1 MRRILLAMKMKKR
14 RRQAVAVFLTLSILF
29 LQAFV
34 YVEAEPAGS
43 THNQPSSSADAKT
56 SEEESYKE
64 YQERLGDQAAGTQEV
79 AVDLMSYIDSSG
91 EVKKRTDIPEQ
102 AGEVLF
108 TGEESSVT
116 WKIQVP
122 ESGRYQLR
130 ITYYTIEG
138 KGSDIGRSVK
148 IDGKSPFEESADLA
162 FGRVW
167 EDDGEVK
174 TDYQGNEIRPNA
186 QEVHTWQT
194 MLVKDASGYYNDAFW
209 YYLSAGEHTLTMT
222 STREPMVLGT
232 VAFVPPQTLKSY
244 AEYQQQYA
252 GKQSALADC
261 EKIQAENMAY
271 RSAKSI
277 YPTASKSSAAM
288 EPVSTGAEKLNLID
302 GSKFKLPEQWI
313 SWNVEVEQ
321 DGFYQ
326 IAVRYRQSDRD
337 GAYCSRRLF
346 IDGEQPFAEAAQLQ
360 FNYSGQWDVCWLG
373 DGNNN
378 PYQFYL
384 TAGTH
389 ELKLQVTIGKMAE
402 LVSEV
407 GDILTE
413 LNTCYR
419 SIYVITG
426 SEADQYRDYHFTE
439 LIPDTLKEMEA
450 LNERLKTV
458 LRALQDEMGEKG
470 SFTTAFDNL
479 IFDISAMVGK
489 PRDIASKLETFK
501 SDLGSLGEWQQGAI
515 NQPVSFDWI
524 WVKSPQSQL
533 PKANKGFFSTVAY
546 QCMLFANSFV
556 MDYSAIGKMSADADE
571 HAIKVWVTSGRDQSK
586 IIRRMI
592 DQDFTPTKNITVDLQ
607 LVAAG
612 TLLRSILAGNG
623 PDVAMQLQPTE
634 PMNYALRDAVVNLR
648 DFSDYDDVV
657 SRFNPNALKPFEYL
671 GEVYALP
678 ETFSYPMMFYRTDI
692 FKEMGW
698 SVPKTWD
705 DVYELI
711 IQLSAYNMEFGLP
724 FNASSSGAA
733 AGTNTSVYMMM
744 LMQRDIEFYN
754 EDRTAVNT
762 TGDAALQA
770 FNQWLSYYKDY
781 GLSVT
786 YDFSNRFRNG
796 EMPIGISDFVST
808 YNQLSVFAPEINGQW
823 EFVEVPGTLK
833 ADGSV
838 DHTTIAAGTGIS
850 ILSATKDKNACWEFL
865 KWWTDADAQ
874 VNYGTDLESILGA
887 AARYASANIE
897 AVARTPWPVSEY
909 RNIMKQWESAD
920 CLPQAP
926 GGYIVSRYIGFAA
939 REVINQSANPGQ
951 TMIHYTKLINEELER
966 KKKEF
971 FFND

>member
-1 MRRILLAMKMKKR
+1 M
-14 RRQAVAVFLTLSILF
+14 AVFLTLSILF
-29 LQAFV
+29 LQVVMPVGAG
-34 YVEAEPAGS
+34 PADS
-43 THNQPSSSADAKT
+43 ARDQQTSSSQEKT
-56 SEEESYKE
+56 VGEESYKD
-64 YQERLGDQAAGTQEV
+64 YQSRLSDRPAGTQEV
-79 AVDLMSYIDSSG
+79 ILDLMSYTEAFG
-91 EVKKRTDIPEQ
+91 EVNKRTDIPERT
-102 AGEVLF
+102 GEVLF

-116 WKIQVP
+116 WRLEVP
-122 ESGRYQLR
+122 EAGRYQLR

-138 KGSDIGRSVK
+138 KGSDIGRAVT
-148 IDGKSPFEESADLA
+148 IDGKSPFEESGDIT
-162 FGRVW
+162 FRRVW

-174 TDYQGNEIRPNA
+174 ADYQGNEIRPNVR
-186 QEVHTWQT
+186 EVHTWQT
-194 MLVKDASGYYNDAFW
+194 MLAKDASGYYNDAFC
-209 YYLSAGEHTLTMT
+209 YYLTAGEHTLTMT
-222 STREPMVLGT
+222 ATREPVVLGEI
-232 VAFVPPQTLKSY
+232 AFVPPQALKSY
-244 AEYQQQYA
+244 AEYQQEHA
-252 GKQSALADC
+252 GKPSASVDC
-261 EKIQAENMAY
+261 EKIQAEKMAY

-288 EPVSTGAEKLNLID
+288 EPVSAGAEKLNMID

-313 SWNVEVEQ
+313 SWEVNVEQ

-346 IDGEQPFAEAAQLQ
+346 IDGEQPFAEASQLQ
-360 FNYSGQWDVCWLG
+360 FNYSGQWDVCWLA
-373 DGNNN
+373 DSNNN

-389 ELKLQVTIGKMAE
+389 QLKLQVTIGKMAE
-402 LVSEV
+402 LLSEV
-407 GDILTE
+407 DDILSK
-413 LNTCYR
+413 LNSCYR

-426 SEADQYRDYHFTE
+426 SNADQYRDYHFTE
-439 LIPDTLKEMEA
+439 LIPDTLKDMET
-450 LNERLKTV
+450 LNERLKAV
-458 LRALQDEMGEKG
+458 LNALQEEMGEKG

-479 IFDISAMVGK
+479 IFDISAMIEK

-515 NQPVSFDWI
+515 NQPISFDWI
-524 WVKSPQSQL
+524 WVKSPQSEL
-533 PKANKGFFSTVAY
+533 PKANAGFFSTVVY
-546 QCMLFANSFV
+546 QCLLFANSFV
-556 MDYSAIGKMSADADE
+556 MDYSAIGKMSADAND

-592 DQDFTPTKNITVDLQ
+592 DQDFTPNSNVTVDLQ
-607 LVAAG
+607 LVASG

-634 PMNYALRDAVVNLR
+634 PMNYALRDAVINLKE
-648 DFSDYDDVV
+648 FSDYEEVIT
-657 SRFNPNALKPFEYL
+657 RFNPNAIKQFEYL
-671 GEVYALP
+671 SKVYALP
-678 ETFSYPMMFYRTDI
+678 ESFSYPMLFYRTDI
-692 FKEMGW
+692 FEEMGW
-698 SVPKTWD
+698 SVPETWD

-711 IQLSAYNMEFGLP
+711 IQLSAYNMEFGMP
-724 FNASSSGAA
+724 FSSSSSGSS
-733 AGTNTSVYMMM
+733 GTNTSVYMMM
-744 LMQRDIEFYN
+744 LMQRGIEFYN

-762 TGDAALQA
+762 TGDEALQA

-796 EMPIGISDFVST
+796 EMPIGIVDLVST

-823 EFVEVPGTLK
+823 TFVEVPGTLQE
-833 ADGSV
+833 DGSV
-838 DHTTIAAGTGIS
+838 DHTTIAAGTGVS
-850 ILSATKDKNACWEFL
+850 ILSATKDKEACWEFL

-897 AVARTPWPVSEY
+897 AVARTPWPVSQY
-909 RNIMKQWESAD
+909 RNIMKQWKSAD

-939 REVINQSANPGQ
+939 REVLNQSANPGQ
-951 TMIHYTKLINEELER
+951 TMIHYTKLIDEELER

-971 FFND
+971 FYND